1 MKTRVLCALLAFC
14 YCCMA
19 QKDGQHSLA
28 GIKTVY
34 VMVQPYVHAAVPGL
48 TADFIKRD
56 VEAQLRSFGIAVGPS
71 PILLRVDYVGAPGT
85 FFSVNVSVTQRVAL
99 VRDPSIQVLLRTWK
113 TDYVETSGV
122 ANNWAALNW
131 TAQSIQDSAEKL
143 VNEFLMAWLI
153 ENPDFKLSP
162 QHEAK

>member
-1 MKTRVLCALLAFC
+1 
-14 YCCMA
+14 MA
-19 QKDGQHSLA
+19 QQDGQHSLA

-34 VMVQPYVHAAVPGL
+34 VMVEGYVKDPGVPGI
-48 TADFIKRD
+48 TTNIIKSN
-56 VEAQLRSFGIAVGPS
+56 VEAQLRSFGIATGPS
-71 PILLRVDYVGAPGT
+71 PILFCVDYLGVPGT
-85 FFSVNVSVTQRVAL
+85 LFSVNVRVMQRVAL

-113 TDYVETSGV
+113 TDYFETSGV

-131 TAQSIQDSAEKL
+131 TAQSIRDSTEKL

-162 QHEAK
+162 QHEVK